1 MYKAEHK
8 KTNQQ
13 VVIKIASTFNTFANT
28 DHLPEEVRILLQL
41 HNAPGIISLLDFY
54 CTQYYYFLIFK
65 QESHLD
71 LHNYLQINGPLNEN
85 SCRTVVIQ
93 LFCAFNYLNK
103 QGILHGDIKDDNILI
118 NPIYLDI
125 KIIDFG
131 RTLPFHTENYDNFLG
146 ATAFAPPE
154 YISTHKFKAT
164 PYLVWSIGLLL
175 LIMVTNKHPSIALN
189 NLHQIKISKT
199 LYDLIRQC
207 TQKCPITRISYQTMQ
222 CHSWIFNNA
231 SL

>member
-13 VVIKIASTFNTFANT
+13 VVIKIASTFNTFTNT
-28 DHLPEEVRILLQL
+28 DRLPDEVRILLQL
-41 HNAPGIISLLDFY
+41 YNAPGIISLLDFY
-54 CTQYYYFLIFK
+54 CTQCYYFLIFK

-118 NPIYLDI
+118 NPIYLDTKLLI
-125 KIIDFG
+125 LDE
-131 RTLPFHTENYDNFLG
+131 LYPFTPKTMTTFLG
-146 ATAFAPPE
+146 P
-154 YISTHKFKAT
+154 
-164 PYLVWSIGLLL
+164 LLL
-175 LIMVTNKHPSIALN
+175 LLQNIFPLINLKQHPI
-189 NLHQIKISKT
+189 
-199 LYDLIRQC
+199 
-207 TQKCPITRISYQTMQ
+207 
-222 CHSWIFNNA
+222 
-231 SL
+231 